1 MELTLAEL
9 MEMKSA
15 LSTIF
20 NSKTSFRFAFS
31 LLDLINEYDVILKKI
46 EIMHNKLVVESQAS
60 QEEFAT
66 FLQTPVAFQHYIK
79 LADLEAESI
88 SISPIEL
95 WTLKKIMVT

>member
-20 NSKTSFRFAFS
+20 NSKTSFGFAFR
-31 LLDLINEYDVILKKI
+31 LLDLINEYDAILKKI
-46 EIMHNKLVVESQAS
+46 EIMHNKLQVGDPKSG
-60 QEEFAT
+60 EEFAT
-66 FLQTPVAFQHYIK
+66 FLQTTVTFQHSIR
-79 LADLEAESI
+79 LSDLEVEAI
-88 SISPIEL
+88 SIAPIEL